1 MRLLVL
7 DTIHG
12 GGVIAASLAAQGHQV
27 DAVDV
32 YRGEDGIPAEVAR
45 ERQYDL
51 LIAPVHLD
59 PAHPLLHH
67 HRCPAITHHQA
78 VRWILGDRVP
88 HPFIEVTGAQ
98 GKTTTATALASV
110 MEGPGILHTSTGT
123 YQYPERTRLFQSSI
137 TPASEI
143 AAAEAAL
150 AIGGWLIAEVSLGVT
165 GAGDL
170 AVLTS
175 GNDYRCAAG
184 ARSAIDEKIRSIAA
198 APAVVVPHE
207 VQTGHRH
214 QVSVDQVATISKDEC
229 RFAYLDE
236 VGRFRNPLLLL
247 PAYQTP
253 LALATTAAL
262 ILGQDPSRLEG
273 FEPLAGR
280 MKISN
285 RGTTLI
291 VDNANSGVSRSTTRE
306 AVDLAR
312 RLNPEKPVTLV
323 IGEEAHAVC
332 EGFPPEG
339 IRATIRETG
348 PATVVLVGETARA
361 IQSGLP
367 EGRVGVAE
375 TLDGAMPMAEK
386 LTPQGGSIVL
396 AVKMWR

>member
-12 GGVIAASLAAQGHQV
+12 GGVIAASLAAQGHDV
-27 DAVDV
+27 DVVDV
-32 YRGEDGIPAEVAR
+32 YRGEGGVPAAEAM
-45 ERQYDL
+45 ERGYDL
-51 LIAPVHLD
+51 LITPVHLD

-137 TPASEI
+137 TPASEL

-165 GAGDL
+165 GAGNL

-184 ARSAIDEKIRSIAA
+184 ARSALDEKIRSIAA
-198 APAVVVPHE
+198 APAVVVPHG
-207 VQTGHRH
+207 VQAGHRH
-214 QVSVDQVATISKDEC
+214 QVSVDQVTTISEDEC
-229 RFAYLDE
+229 RFAYQE
-236 VGRFRNPLLLL
+236 EAGRFINPLLLL

-253 LALATTAAL
+253 LVLATTAAL

-285 RGTTLI
+285 RGKTLI
-291 VDNANSGVSRSTTRE
+291 VDNANSGVSRATTLE

-348 PATVVLVGETARA
+348 PAAVVLVGEKART

-375 TLDGAMPMAEK
+375 TLEGAMPMAEE

>member
-12 GGVIAASLAAQGHQV
+12 GGVIAASLAVQGHQV

-32 YRGEDGIPAEVAR
+32 YRGEGGVPEEVAM

-51 LIAPVHLD
+51 LVTPVHLD
-59 PAHPLLHH
+59 PRHPLLHH

-98 GKTTTATALASV
+98 GKTTTATALASL
-110 MEGPGILHTSTGT
+110 MEEPGILHTSTGT
-123 YQYPERTRLFQSSI
+123 YQYPERTILFRSSI

-143 AAAEAAL
+143 AAAEAAM

-175 GNDYRCAAG
+175 KNDYRCAAG
-184 ARSAIDEKIRSIAA
+184 TRSALEEKIRSVAT

-207 VQTGHRH
+207 VRIAHRH
-214 QVSVDQVATISKDEC
+214 QVSVDQVTTISEDQC
-229 RFAYLDE
+229 RFTFQGEA
-236 VGRFRNPLLLL
+236 GHFINSLLLL
-247 PAYQTP
+247 PAYQSP

-262 ILGQDPSRLEG
+262 ILGQDPSRLG
-273 FEPLAGR
+273 DFEPLAGR

-285 RGTTLI
+285 SGPALI
-291 VDNANSGVSRSTTRE
+291 VDNANSGVCRATTRE
-306 AVDLAR
+306 AVDTAR

-323 IGEEAHAVC
+323 IGEEEHTVC
-332 EGFPPEG
+332 EGFPPEE
-339 IRATIRETG
+339 IMAAIEETG
-348 PATVVLVGETARA
+348 PASVVLVGETARE

-367 EGRVGVAE
+367 KDRSRVTK
-375 TLDGAMPMAEK
+375 TLDGAIPMAEE

>member
-12 GGVIAASLAAQGHQV
+12 GGVIAAAIAAQGHQV

-32 YRGEDGIPAEVAR
+32 YRGEGGVPEEVAM

-51 LIAPVHLD
+51 LITPVHLD
-59 PAHPLLHH
+59 PTHPLLHH

-98 GKTTTATALASV
+98 GKTTTATALAFL
-110 MEGPGILHTSTGT
+110 MKGPGILHTSTGT
-123 YQYPERTRLFQSSI
+123 YQYPEKTLLFQSSI

-150 AIGGWLIAEVSLGVT
+150 AIKGWLIVEVSLGVT

-170 AVLTS
+170 AILTS

-184 ARSAIDEKIRSIAA
+184 TRSALEEKIRSVATASI
-198 APAVVVPHE
+198 VVVPLG
-207 VQTGHRH
+207 VQTAHPH
-214 QVSVDQVATISKDEC
+214 QVCVDQATTIRDDQCQFTYQRTTGHFK
-229 RFAYLDE
+229 
-236 VGRFRNPLLLL
+236 NTLLLL
-247 PAYQTP
+247 PAYRSP

-262 ILGQDPSRLEG
+262 ILGLDPSGLGG
-273 FEPLAGR
+273 FEPLDGR
-280 MKISN
+280 MKIST
-285 RGTTLI
+285 RGRTLI
-291 VDNANSGVSRSTTRE
+291 VDNANSGVSRITTRE
-306 AVDLAR
+306 AVNTAR
-312 RLNPEKPVTLV
+312 SMNPKMPVTLV

-332 EGFPPEG
+332 EGFSPRE
-339 IRATIRETG
+339 IRAAIAETW
-348 PATVVLVGETARA
+348 PASVVLVGEKARA
-361 IQSGLP
+361 LLSGLP
-367 EGRVGVAE
+367 DDQFQVAE
-375 TLDGAMPMAEK
+375 TLAKAVPMAEK